1 MFVLEL
7 IKSYPTL
14 SAVLISL
21 SIALLGFYAYV
32 SNGMLGIGM
41 LLLVLVI
48 ITGFILFTKWMFL
61 LGIIGLVMFFGE
73 SIES

>member
-21 SIALLGFYAYV
+21 SIGLIGFYAYV